1 MKKSGGHV
9 MAISFED
16 LRTALESAGIRTIC
30 DPNKRLALCVG
41 VGGSHIVCLAVRLIE
56 DGEAIYFMVPRVAIV
71 GSESKHRDKI
81 FEVLLVE
88 NHFRKVGR
96 ACWDPSDGEV
106 YLDWFHSI
114 EDGTV
119 TAHQLKR
126 CVTSLLVE
134 GMELGR
140 RINHILK
147 HGTDLPEEERGLRG
161 LLRHL
166 AEEAAADG
174 DVPEEIR
181 ELLDDLAQASNDLS
195 ELRRIL
201 ERRLRRE
208 NGEQQERN

>member
-1 MKKSGGHV
+1 

-30 DPNKRLALCVG
+30 DPHKQIALCLG
-41 VGGSHIVCLAVRLIE
+41 VGGSDIICLAVRLIE
-56 DGEAIYFMVPRVAIV
+56 DGEAIHFMVPRIAMVT
-71 GSESKHRDKI
+71 SESKHRDKI

-119 TAHQLKR
+119 TADQLRR
-126 CVTSLLVE
+126 CVTSLFVE

-166 AEEAAADG
+166 AEEVETAAEVPGTLREFLEELKRASG
-174 DVPEEIR
+174 DPG
-181 ELLDDLAQASNDLS
+181 
-195 ELRRIL
+195 
-201 ERRLRRE
+201 RLRNFFQRFK
-208 NGEQQERN
+208 ERNEGGS